1 MTKKFYVGTGIENTW
16 IAQADRPGQRSLDV
30 FEQMQHYDRWRED
43 LELAKELGINAIR
56 YSVPWYRSNPAPGKY
71 DWDWIAEPL
80 EWLVDHGITP
90 VVDLVHYGTPT
101 WMDNAILNNRFPE
114 LLADYA
120 HAFAQRFAGLVNH
133 YTPMNEPQGC
143 APPYWPPYL
152 HGVDGWVTLSRP
164 VAKAIVL
171 TSRALRDAC
180 PGCCLISAES
190 DHQLPFEAL
199 TAAAGLPDTVTDTTF
214 RWRLFPAS
222 LAYGKILPD
231 DPLVQALKRMGYADD
246 DFQWFLEH
254 AEPPDILGYNYYPHN
269 YFDLEIITPIEVRER
284 LFQDLTEVHAEF
296 GLPVYVTETSSGL
309 TDEKKIQ
316 WVRALGDLRQKAREQ
331 ELPLCGIN
339 WWPLFETIQWD
350 YRDNGKSVTECIKP
364 GPGGWN
370 NGLYVINKEPAASLE
385 RIPTGAVAEFRT
397 LCADVLKDTE

>member
-1 MTKKFYVGTGIENTW
+1 MT
-16 IAQADRPGQRSLDV
+16 DP
-30 FEQMQHYDRWRED
+30 
-43 LELAKELGINAIR
+43 
-56 YSVPWYRSNPAPGKY
+56 
-71 DWDWIAEPL
+71 
-80 EWLVDHGITP
+80 
-90 VVDLVHYGTPT
+90 
-101 WMDNAILNNRFPE
+101 
-114 LLADYA
+114 
-120 HAFAQRFAGLVNH
+120 
-133 YTPMNEPQGC
+133 
-143 APPYWPPYL
+143 
-152 HGVDGWVTLSRP
+152 
-164 VAKAIVL
+164 
-171 TSRALRDAC
+171 
-180 PGCCLISAES
+180 
-190 DHQLPFEAL
+190 
-199 TAAAGLPDTVTDTTF
+199 TF

-222 LAYGKILPD
+222 LTYGQIPPD
-231 DPLVQALKRMGYADD
+231 DPLVKALKRMGYADD

-269 YFDLEIITPIEVRER
+269 YFDLEIITPIEARER

-316 WVRALGDLRQKAREQ
+316 WVRALGDLRKQAREQ

-350 YRDNGKSVTECIKP
+350 YRDNGKSVTECIR
-364 GPGGWN
+364 PGGWN